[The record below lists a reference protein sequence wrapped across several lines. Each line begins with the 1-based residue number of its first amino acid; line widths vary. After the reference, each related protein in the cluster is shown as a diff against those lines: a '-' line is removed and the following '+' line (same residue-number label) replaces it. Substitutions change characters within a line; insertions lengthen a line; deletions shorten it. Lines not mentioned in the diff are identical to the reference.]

1 MEHLAEDLARAVER
15 WNETGW
21 PAPKAALV
29 AGSGLAVDL
38 DLPSAGRQPLQRFL
52 PWGARAI
59 VGHSLEVEL
68 LLPESA
74 APVAYLRGR
83 LHAYQ
88 GYTAAQTVFPVRL
101 LALLGIRTLLLT
113 NSAGATNP
121 GIPPGSLVQITDHLN
136 LSGLNPL
143 AGEPPP
149 AWGPRFPDLCF
160 AYDAGLRGRIA
171 AHAKELGIQLY
182 EGVYAGVA
190 GPSYETPAEV
200 RMLRTLGA
208 DLVGMSTVL
217 EVIAAVH
224 MGVRCAGLS
233 LAANAGAGLLPVPLQ
248 HDEVLEAGRA
258 AAGRLKAL
266 FERLLVDPE
275 LVA

>member
-1 MEHLAEDLARAVER
+1 MEHLAEELAGALER
-15 WNETGW
+15 WRETGW
-21 PAPKAALV
+21 PAPKVALV

-38 DLPSAGRQPLQRFL
+38 DLPSGGRQPLQRFL
-52 PWGARAI
+52 PWQARAV

-68 LLPESA
+68 LRPESE
-74 APVAYLRGR
+74 APIAYFRGR

-88 GYTAAQTVFPVRL
+88 GYTAAQTVFPIRL
-101 LALLGIRTLLLT
+101 MALLGVRTLLLT
-113 NSAGATNP
+113 NSSGATNP
-121 GIPPGSLVQITDHLN
+121 GIPPGALVQVTDHIN

-149 AWGPRFPDLCF
+149 AWGPRFPDLSF
-160 AYDAGLRGRIA
+160 AYDAGLRALVAR
-171 AHAKELGIQLY
+171 HAGKLGIQLY
-182 EGVYAGVA
+182 EGVYAAVA

-224 MGVRCAGLS
+224 MGMRCACLS
-233 LAANAGAGLLPVPLQ
+233 LAANAGAGLLAEPLR
-248 HDEVLEAGRA
+248 HDEVIEAGRA
-258 AAGRLKAL
+258 AAGRLEAL
-266 FERLLVDPE
+266 FARVLADPE